1 MCSWRL
7 PFHFVLW
14 SHSGH
19 WNVPPLW
26 IDLMCVWRDTLNLAL
41 EGFTFVNWLDVYLKM
56 AFLLCFVIAVRTRKF
71 SCRFI
76 CRLTL
81 VTLWFSKNTKFNVHL
96 KIAFSFC
103 LEITVWTWDCF
114 TFMNSFDVHLKI
126 IFPSRFVITVWT
138 WECGRCFSLWL
149 MWFDVCHITGPL
161 SGFEITTLTLKC
173 FTLMLMIIWVS

>member
-1 MCSWRL
+1 MNCFW
-7 PFHFVLW
+7 
-14 SHSGH
+14 
-19 WNVPPLW
+19 
-26 IDLMCVWRDTLNLAL
+26 
-41 EGFTFVNWLDVYLKM
+41 
-56 AFLLCFVIAVRTRKF
+56 FL
-71 SCRFI
+71 SCHFI

-103 LEITVWTWDCF
+103 FEITVWTWDCF
-114 TFMNSFDVHLKI
+114 TFIMFMNSFDVHLKI

-138 WECGRCFSLWL
+138 WEGGRCFSLWL

-173 FTLMLMIIWVS
+173 FTLMVMFIWVSYVLGDGFSVMFWNHFLNMNFPMKNPGLELMNYIWLWQIGVK